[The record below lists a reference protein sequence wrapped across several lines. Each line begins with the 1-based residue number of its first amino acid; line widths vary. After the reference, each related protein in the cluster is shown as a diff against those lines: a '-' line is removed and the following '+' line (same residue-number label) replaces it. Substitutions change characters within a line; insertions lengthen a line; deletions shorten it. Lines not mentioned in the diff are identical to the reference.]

1 MNIRSTL
8 ATSIIMELL
17 MLPLIIFPVVLII
30 FIINGITII
39 YMIYKLFSKNKNKVD
54 LEQKLN
60 QKDYEEISN
69 IVNLSNIDKQVEKYF
84 YYKNTQSNFLN
95 TLLDNFT
102 EEHRKEFI
110 EEIVSYCR
118 KQLSNT
124 QINFEERNYTIIILS
139 LATRYKK

>member
-1 MNIRSTL
+1 
-8 ATSIIMELL
+8 
-17 MLPLIIFPVVLII
+17 MLPLITFPVVLII

-39 YMIYKLFSKNKNKVD
+39 YIIYKLFSKNKVD

-60 QKDYEEISN
+60 QKDYEEINN
-69 IVNLSNIDKQVEKYF
+69 ILNLSNIDKQVEKYF

-118 KQLSNT
+118 KKLSNT

>member
-17 MLPLIIFPVVLII
+17 MLPLITFPVVLII

-39 YMIYKLFSKNKNKVD
+39 YIIYKLFSKNKVD

-60 QKDYEEISN
+60 QKDYEEINN
-69 IVNLSNIDKQVEKYF
+69 ILNLSNIDKQVEKYF

-118 KQLSNT
+118 KKLSNT

>member
-1 MNIRSTL
+1 
-8 ATSIIMELL
+8 
-17 MLPLIIFPVVLII
+17 
-30 FIINGITII
+30 
-39 YMIYKLFSKNKNKVD
+39 MIYKLFSKNKNKVD

>member
-39 YMIYKLFSKNKNKVD
+39 YIIYKLFSKNKNKVD
-54 LEQKLN
+54 LEQKLI
-60 QKDYEEISN
+60 QKDYEEINN

-84 YYKNTQSNFLN
+84 YYKNTQNNFLN

-102 EEHRKEFI
+102 EEYRKEFI

-124 QINFEERNYTIIILS
+124 QINFAERNYTITILS